1 MQSDIKI
8 LNARN
13 DSLRSHFSHFK
24 FELRGE
30 TMKKNPVKELDKL
43 REYLNSELQSK
54 IAPIGG
60 CKVQARYIEMADGY
74 VTYLHIY
81 DFPYDNPA
89 LWSNWLK
96 PQDGVLQISI
106 DPSCHSE
113 EIKKKLNK
121 TFSELEDR
129 LKNARKPTQINE
141 LKLKLAEL
149 SPLMNHVNQDGQ
161 FVRLTAT
168 IKLKAKTLEE
178 LQDKVDHVQEQ
189 LMQHGYKATI
199 FLDEQLDEQTNQLRR
214 ISKRKNQRFGKIV
227 PLDTFAGSYPANK
240 KELSDPIGWF
250 AGFDEDGTPVC
261 INPFYKTEKRPSSN
275 GLVAGVSGSG
285 KSTYL
290 FRMIKNH
297 LMLGDRV
304 RVLDPVGDFA
314 PVVFDMGGQVLALD
328 GSTDHALN
336 PLAKVFAKDDTQQ
349 ESALQLT
356 LAKAQTWLSLAC
368 PTLNDY
374 ELSLFTSVLHEL
386 YKTREQ
392 VILGEVLEACQS
404 KLSQGNLTDQQ
415 HNRYDNLVTILQD
428 LVNNYGS
435 LFNRYTTVN
444 PSRANGI
451 CFLVRNLTAQP
462 EKIKQAQFYNV
473 LYYLWQELVLLGSE
487 EKEKAQKENDDKSKI
502 TQTLLVI
509 DEAHHFISPD
519 NEDSVKF
526 IKLFQREN
534 RKYEGG
540 LWFATQSI
548 LDLIKEATDQQSEN
562 MKQLFGFCQYNVIFH
577 EKMNAK
583 STYSKLLGHRLTRE
597 EIDQI
602 SNLKKGEFF
611 LNIDGDTTCLV
622 NSFGTYSDTDL
633 DWMGGGS

>member
-1 MQSDIKI
+1 
-8 LNARN
+8 
-13 DSLRSHFSHFK
+13 
-24 FELRGE
+24 
-30 TMKKNPVKELDKL
+30 MKKNPVKELDEL
-43 REYLNSELQSK
+43 REYLNLELRAK
-54 IAPIGG
+54 IAPVGG

-121 TFSELEDR
+121 TFSELDDR
-129 LKNARKPTQINE
+129 LKNAKKPTKINE
-141 LKLKLAEL
+141 LKLKIAEL

-214 ISKRKNQRFGKIV
+214 ISKRKNKRFGKIV

-261 INPFYKTEKRPSSN
+261 MNPFYKTEKRPSSN

-290 FRMIKNH
+290 FRMVKNH

-336 PLAKVFAKDDTQQ
+336 PLAKVFAKDETQQ

-392 VILGEVLEACQS
+392 VILSEVLEACQM
-404 KLSQGNLTDQQ
+404 KLSKDNLTEQQ
-415 HNRYDNLVTILQD
+415 YNRYDNLVTILQD

-487 EKEKAQKENDDKSKI
+487 EKEKEKVKKGNHHKSKI

-519 NEDSVKF
+519 NEDCVKF

-562 MKQLFGFCQYNVIFH
+562 MKQIFGFCQYNVIFH

-583 STYSKLLGHRLTRE
+583 SMYSKLLGHRLTTE

-633 DWMGGGS
+633 EWMGGGA

>member
-1 MQSDIKI
+1 
-8 LNARN
+8 
-13 DSLRSHFSHFK
+13 
-24 FELRGE
+24 
-30 TMKKNPVKELDKL
+30 MKKNPVKELDEL
-43 REYLNSELQSK
+43 REYLNLELRAK
-54 IAPIGG
+54 IAPVGG

-96 PQDGVLQISI
+96 PQDGILQISI

-121 TFSELEDR
+121 TFSELDDR
-129 LKNARKPTQINE
+129 LKNAKKPTKINE
-141 LKLKLAEL
+141 LKLKIAEL

-214 ISKRKNQRFGKIV
+214 ISKRKNKRFGKIV

-261 INPFYKTEKRPSSN
+261 MNPFYKTEKRPSSN

-290 FRMIKNH
+290 FRMVKNH

-336 PLAKVFAKDDTQQ
+336 PLAKVFAKDETQQ

-392 VILGEVLEACQS
+392 VILSEVLEACQM
-404 KLSQGNLTDQQ
+404 KLSKDNLTEQQ
-415 HNRYDNLVTILQD
+415 YNRYDNLVTILQD

-487 EKEKAQKENDDKSKI
+487 EKEKVKKGNHHKSKI

-519 NEDSVKF
+519 NEDCVKF

-562 MKQLFGFCQYNVIFH
+562 MKQIFGFCQYNVIFH
-577 EKMNAK
+577 EKMNTK
-583 STYSKLLGHRLTRE
+583 SMYSKLLGHRLTTE

-633 DWMGGGS
+633 EWMGGGA

>member
-392 VILGEVLEACQS
+392 VILGEVLEACQI
-404 KLSQGNLTDQQ
+404 KLSKGNLTDQQ

-487 EKEKAQKENDDKSKI
+487 EKEKAQKENHHKAKI

-562 MKQLFGFCQYNVIFH
+562 MKQIFGFCQYNVIFN

-583 STYSKLLGHRLTRE
+583 STYSKLLGHRLTTE

>member
-1 MQSDIKI
+1 
-8 LNARN
+8 
-13 DSLRSHFSHFK
+13 
-24 FELRGE
+24 
-30 TMKKNPVKELDKL
+30 MKKNPVKELDEL
-43 REYLNSELQSK
+43 REYLNSELKSK
-54 IAPIGG
+54 IASIGG

-121 TFSELEDR
+121 TFSELDDR
-129 LKNARKPTQINE
+129 LKNAKKPTQINE

-168 IKLKAKTLEE
+168 IKLKAKTLDE

-214 ISKRKNQRFGKIV
+214 ISKRKNKRFGKIV

-336 PLAKVFAKDDTQQ
+336 PLAKVFAKDETQQ

-392 VILGEVLEACQS
+392 VILSEVLEACQT
-404 KLSQGNLTDQQ
+404 KLSKGNLTDQQ
-415 HNRYDNLVTILQD
+415 YNRYDNLVTILQD

-487 EKEKAQKENDDKSKI
+487 EKEKVKRENHHKSKI

-519 NEDSVKF
+519 NEDCVKF

-562 MKQLFGFCQYNVIFH
+562 MKQIFGFCQYNVIFH

-583 STYSKLLGHRLTRE
+583 SMYSKLLGHRLTTE

-633 DWMGGGS
+633 EWMGGGA

>member
-1 MQSDIKI
+1 
-8 LNARN
+8 
-13 DSLRSHFSHFK
+13 
-24 FELRGE
+24 
-30 TMKKNPVKELDKL
+30 MKKNPVKELDEL
-43 REYLNSELQSK
+43 REYLNLELRAK
-54 IAPIGG
+54 IAPVGG

-121 TFSELEDR
+121 TFSELDDR
-129 LKNARKPTQINE
+129 LKNAKKPTKINE
-141 LKLKLAEL
+141 LKLKIAEL

-178 LQDKVDHVQEQ
+178 LQDKVDNVQEQ

-214 ISKRKNQRFGKIV
+214 ISKRKNKRFGKIV

-261 INPFYKTEKRPSSN
+261 MNPFYKTEKRPSSN

-290 FRMIKNH
+290 FRMVKNH

-336 PLAKVFAKDDTQQ
+336 PLAKVFAKDETQQ

-356 LAKAQTWLSLAC
+356 LAKAQTWLSLVC

-392 VILGEVLEACQS
+392 VILSEVLEACQM
-404 KLSQGNLTDQQ
+404 KLSKDNLTEQQ
-415 HNRYDNLVTILQD
+415 YNRYDNLVTILQD

-487 EKEKAQKENDDKSKI
+487 EKEKVKKGNHHKSKI

-519 NEDSVKF
+519 NEDCVKF

-562 MKQLFGFCQYNVIFH
+562 MKQIFGFCQYNVIFH

-583 STYSKLLGHRLTRE
+583 SMYSKLLGHRLTTE

-633 DWMGGGS
+633 EWMGGGA

>member
-1 MQSDIKI
+1 
-8 LNARN
+8 
-13 DSLRSHFSHFK
+13 
-24 FELRGE
+24 
-30 TMKKNPVKELDKL
+30 MKKTPVKELDEL
-43 REYLNSELQSK
+43 REYLNLELRAK
-54 IAPIGG
+54 IAPVGG

-121 TFSELEDR
+121 TFSELEDQ
-129 LKNARKPTQINE
+129 LKNAKKPTKINE
-141 LKLKLAEL
+141 LNLKIAEL

-178 LQDKVDHVQEQ
+178 LQDKVDNVQEQ

-214 ISKRKNQRFGKIV
+214 ISKRKNKRFGKIV

-261 INPFYKTEKRPSSN
+261 MNPFYKTEKRPSSN

-290 FRMIKNH
+290 FRMVKNH

-336 PLAKVFAKDDTQQ
+336 PLAKVFAKDETQQ

-392 VILGEVLEACQS
+392 VILSEVLEACQT
-404 KLSQGNLTDQQ
+404 KLSKGNLTDQQ
-415 HNRYDNLVTILQD
+415 YNRYDNLVTILQD

-487 EKEKAQKENDDKSKI
+487 EKEKVKRENHHKSKI

-562 MKQLFGFCQYNVIFH
+562 MKQIFGFCQYNVIFH

-583 STYSKLLGHRLTRE
+583 SMYSKLLGHRLTTD

-633 DWMGGGS
+633 EWMGGGA

>member
-1 MQSDIKI
+1 
-8 LNARN
+8 
-13 DSLRSHFSHFK
+13 
-24 FELRGE
+24 
-30 TMKKNPVKELDKL
+30 MKKNPVKELDEL
-43 REYLNSELQSK
+43 REYLNLELRAK
-54 IAPIGG
+54 IAPVGG

-96 PQDGVLQISI
+96 PQDGVLQIII

-121 TFSELEDR
+121 TFSELDDR
-129 LKNARKPTQINE
+129 LKNAKKPTKINE
-141 LKLKLAEL
+141 LKLKIAEL

-178 LQDKVDHVQEQ
+178 LQDKVDNVQEQ

-214 ISKRKNQRFGKIV
+214 ISKRKNKRFGKIV

-261 INPFYKTEKRPSSN
+261 MNPFYKTEKRPSSN

-290 FRMIKNH
+290 FRMVKNH

-336 PLAKVFAKDDTQQ
+336 PLAKVFAKDETQQ

-392 VILGEVLEACQS
+392 VILSEVLEACQM
-404 KLSQGNLTDQQ
+404 KLSKDNLTEQQ
-415 HNRYDNLVTILQD
+415 YNRYDNLVTILQD

-487 EKEKAQKENDDKSKI
+487 EKEKVKKGNHQKSKI

-519 NEDSVKF
+519 NEDCVKF

-562 MKQLFGFCQYNVIFH
+562 MKQIFGFCQYNVIFH

-583 STYSKLLGHRLTRE
+583 SMYSKLLGHRLTTE

-633 DWMGGGS
+633 EWMGGGA

>member
-1 MQSDIKI
+1 
-8 LNARN
+8 
-13 DSLRSHFSHFK
+13 
-24 FELRGE
+24 
-30 TMKKNPVKELDKL
+30 MKKNPAKELDEL
-43 REYLNSELQSK
+43 REYLNLELRAK
-54 IAPIGG
+54 IAPVGG

-121 TFSELEDR
+121 TFSELDDR
-129 LKNARKPTQINE
+129 LKNAKKPTKINE
-141 LKLKLAEL
+141 LKLKIAEL

-178 LQDKVDHVQEQ
+178 LQDKVDTVQEQ

-214 ISKRKNQRFGKIV
+214 ISKRKNKRFGKIV

-261 INPFYKTEKRPSSN
+261 MNPFYKTEKRPSSN

-290 FRMIKNH
+290 FRMVKNH
-297 LMLGDRV
+297 LMLSDRV

-314 PVVFDMGGQVLALD
+314 RVVFDMGGQVLALD

-336 PLAKVFAKDDTQQ
+336 PLAKVFAKDETQQ

-392 VILGEVLEACQS
+392 VILSEVLEACQT
-404 KLSQGNLTDQQ
+404 KLAKEKLTDQQ
-415 HNRYDNLVTILQD
+415 YNRYDNLVTILQD

-487 EKEKAQKENDDKSKI
+487 EKEKVKRQNHDKSKI

-519 NEDSVKF
+519 NEDCVKF

-562 MKQLFGFCQYNVIFH
+562 MKQIFGFCQYNVIFH

-583 STYSKLLGHRLTRE
+583 PMYSKLLGHRLTTE

-633 DWMGGGS
+633 EWMGGGA

>member
-1 MQSDIKI
+1 
-8 LNARN
+8 
-13 DSLRSHFSHFK
+13 
-24 FELRGE
+24 
-30 TMKKNPVKELDKL
+30 MKKNHVKELDEL
-43 REYLNSELQSK
+43 REYLNLELRAK
-54 IAPIGG
+54 IAPVGG

-96 PQDGVLQISI
+96 PQDG
-106 DPSCHSE
+106 
-113 EIKKKLNK
+113 
-121 TFSELEDR
+121 
-129 LKNARKPTQINE
+129 
-141 LKLKLAEL
+141 
-149 SPLMNHVNQDGQ
+149 Q

-168 IKLKAKTLEE
+168 IKLKAKTLAE

-214 ISKRKNQRFGKIV
+214 ISKRKNKRFGKIV

-261 INPFYKTEKRPSSN
+261 MNPFYKTEKRPSSN

-290 FRMIKNH
+290 FRMVKNH

-336 PLAKVFAKDDTQQ
+336 PLAKVFAKDETQQ

-392 VILGEVLEACQS
+392 VILSEVLEACQM
-404 KLSQGNLTDQQ
+404 KLSKDNLTEKQY
-415 HNRYDNLVTILQD
+415 NRYDNLVTILQD

-487 EKEKAQKENDDKSKI
+487 EKVKKGNHQKSKI

-519 NEDSVKF
+519 NEDCVKF

-562 MKQLFGFCQYNVIFH
+562 MKQIFGFCQYNVIFH

-583 STYSKLLGHRLTRE
+583 SMYSKLLGHRLTTE

-633 DWMGGGS
+633 EWMGGGA

>member
-1 MQSDIKI
+1 
-8 LNARN
+8 
-13 DSLRSHFSHFK
+13 
-24 FELRGE
+24 
-30 TMKKNPVKELDKL
+30 MKKNPVKELDEL
-43 REYLNSELQSK
+43 REYLNSELKSK

-121 TFSELEDR
+121 TFSELDDR
-129 LKNARKPTQINE
+129 LKNAKKPTQINE
-141 LKLKLAEL
+141 LKLKIAEL

-168 IKLKAKTLEE
+168 IKLKAKTLDE
-178 LQDKVDHVQEQ
+178 LQDKVDLVQEQ

-199 FLDEQLDEQTNQLRR
+199 FLDEQLEEQTNQLRR
-214 ISKRKNQRFGKIV
+214 ISKRKNKRFGKIV

-392 VILGEVLEACQS
+392 VILSEVLAACQS
-404 KLSQGNLTDQQ
+404 KLSKGNLTEQQ
-415 HNRYDNLVTILQD
+415 YNRYDNLVTILQD

-487 EKEKAQKENDDKSKI
+487 EKEKSQKENYHKSKI

-519 NEDSVKF
+519 NEDSAKF

-562 MKQLFGFCQYNVIFH
+562 MKQIFGFCQYNVIFH
-577 EKMNAK
+577 EKTNAK
-583 STYSKLLGHRLTRE
+583 STYSKLLGHRLTIE

-633 DWMGGGS
+633 EWMGGGK

>member
-1 MQSDIKI
+1 
-8 LNARN
+8 
-13 DSLRSHFSHFK
+13 
-24 FELRGE
+24 
-30 TMKKNPVKELDKL
+30 MKKNPVKELDEL
-43 REYLNSELQSK
+43 REYLNLELRAK
-54 IAPIGG
+54 IAPVGG

-121 TFSELEDR
+121 TFSELDDR
-129 LKNARKPTQINE
+129 LKNAKKPTKINE
-141 LKLKLAEL
+141 LKLKIAEL

-178 LQDKVDHVQEQ
+178 LQDKVDNVQEQ

-214 ISKRKNQRFGKIV
+214 ISKRKNKRFGKIV

-392 VILGEVLEACQS
+392 VILSEVLEACQS
-404 KLSQGNLTDQQ
+404 KLSKGNLTEQQ
-415 HNRYDNLVTILQD
+415 YNRYDNLVTILQD

-487 EKEKAQKENDDKSKI
+487 EKEKSQKENYHKSKI
-502 TQTLLVI
+502 TQ
-509 DEAHHFISPD
+509 
-519 NEDSVKF
+519 
-526 IKLFQREN
+526 R
-534 RKYEGG
+534 
-540 LWFATQSI
+540 
-548 LDLIKEATDQQSEN
+548 
-562 MKQLFGFCQYNVIFH
+562 
-577 EKMNAK
+577 
-583 STYSKLLGHRLTRE
+583 
-597 EIDQI
+597 
-602 SNLKKGEFF
+602 
-611 LNIDGDTTCLV
+611 
-622 NSFGTYSDTDL
+622 
-633 DWMGGGS
+633 

>member
-1 MQSDIKI
+1 
-8 LNARN
+8 
-13 DSLRSHFSHFK
+13 
-24 FELRGE
+24 
-30 TMKKNPVKELDKL
+30 MKKNPVKELDEL
-43 REYLNSELQSK
+43 REYLNSELKSK

-121 TFSELEDR
+121 TFSELDDR
-129 LKNARKPTQINE
+129 LKNAKKPTQINE
-141 LKLKLAEL
+141 LKLKIAEL

-168 IKLKAKTLEE
+168 IKLKAKTLDE
-178 LQDKVDHVQEQ
+178 LQDKVDLVQEQ

-199 FLDEQLDEQTNQLRR
+199 FLDEQLEEQTNQLRR
-214 ISKRKNQRFGKIV
+214 ISKRKNKRFGKIV

-336 PLAKVFAKDDTQQ
+336 PLAKVFAKDETQQ

-392 VILGEVLEACQS
+392 VILSEVLAACQS
-404 KLSQGNLTDQQ
+404 KLSKGNLTEQQ
-415 HNRYDNLVTILQD
+415 YNRYDNLVTILQD

-487 EKEKAQKENDDKSKI
+487 EKEKSQKENYHKSKI

-519 NEDSVKF
+519 NEDSAKF

-562 MKQLFGFCQYNVIFH
+562 MKQIFGFCQYNVIFH
-577 EKMNAK
+577 EKTNAK
-583 STYSKLLGHRLTRE
+583 STYSKLLGHRLTIE

-633 DWMGGGS
+633 EWMGGGK

>member
-1 MQSDIKI
+1 
-8 LNARN
+8 
-13 DSLRSHFSHFK
+13 
-24 FELRGE
+24 
-30 TMKKNPVKELDKL
+30 MKKNPVKELDEL
-43 REYLNSELQSK
+43 REYLNSELKSK

-121 TFSELEDR
+121 TFSELDDR
-129 LKNARKPTQINE
+129 LKNAKKPTQINE
-141 LKLKLAEL
+141 LKLKLSEL

-161 FVRLTAT
+161 FVRLTAA

-214 ISKRKNQRFGKIV
+214 ISKRKNKRFGKIV

-336 PLAKVFAKDDTQQ
+336 PLAKVFAKDETQQ

-392 VILGEVLEACQS
+392 VILSEVLEACQM
-404 KLSQGNLTDQQ
+404 KLSKDNLTEQQ
-415 HNRYDNLVTILQD
+415 YNRYDNLVTILQD

-487 EKEKAQKENDDKSKI
+487 EKEKVQKENHHKSKI

-562 MKQLFGFCQYNVIFH
+562 MKQIFGFCQYNVIFH

-583 STYSKLLGHRLTRE
+583 PTLSLIH
-597 EIDQI
+597 I
-602 SNLKKGEFF
+602 
-611 LNIDGDTTCLV
+611 
-622 NSFGTYSDTDL
+622 
-633 DWMGGGS
+633 

>member
-1 MQSDIKI
+1 
-8 LNARN
+8 
-13 DSLRSHFSHFK
+13 
-24 FELRGE
+24 
-30 TMKKNPVKELDKL
+30 MKKNPVKELDEL
-43 REYLNSELQSK
+43 REYLNSELKSK

-121 TFSELEDR
+121 TFSELDDR
-129 LKNARKPTQINE
+129 LKNAKKPTQINE

-199 FLDEQLDEQTNQLRR
+199 FLDEQLDEQANQLRR
-214 ISKRKNQRFGKIV
+214 ISKRKNKRFGKIV

-328 GSTDHALN
+328 GSTNHALN

-392 VILGEVLEACQS
+392 VILSEVLEACQS
-404 KLSQGNLTDQQ
+404 KLSKGNLTEQQ
-415 HNRYDNLVTILQD
+415 YNRYDNLVTILQD

-487 EKEKAQKENDDKSKI
+487 EKEKSQKENYHKSKI

-562 MKQLFGFCQYNVIFH
+562 MKQIFGFCQYNVIFH

-583 STYSKLLGHRLTRE
+583 PTYSKLLGHRLTTE

-633 DWMGGGS
+633 EWMGGGS

>member
-1 MQSDIKI
+1 
-8 LNARN
+8 
-13 DSLRSHFSHFK
+13 
-24 FELRGE
+24 
-30 TMKKNPVKELDKL
+30 MKKNPVKELDEL
-43 REYLNSELQSK
+43 REYLNSELKSK
-54 IAPIGG
+54 IASIGG

-121 TFSELEDR
+121 TFSELDDR
-129 LKNARKPTQINE
+129 LKNAKKPTQINE

-168 IKLKAKTLEE
+168 IKLKAKTLDE

-214 ISKRKNQRFGKIV
+214 ISKRKNKRFGKIV

-336 PLAKVFAKDDTQQ
+336 PLAKVFAKDETQQ

-392 VILGEVLEACQS
+392 VILSEVLEACQT
-404 KLSQGNLTDQQ
+404 KLSKGNLTDQQ
-415 HNRYDNLVTILQD
+415 YNRYDNLVTILQD

-487 EKEKAQKENDDKSKI
+487 EKEKVKRENHHKSKI

-519 NEDSVKF
+519 NEDCVKF

-562 MKQLFGFCQYNVIFH
+562 MKQIFGFCQYNVIFH

-583 STYSKLLGHRLTRE
+583 SMYSKLLGHRLTTE

-633 DWMGGGS
+633 EWMGGGS

>member
-1 MQSDIKI
+1 
-8 LNARN
+8 
-13 DSLRSHFSHFK
+13 
-24 FELRGE
+24 
-30 TMKKNPVKELDKL
+30 MKKNPVKELDEL
-43 REYLNSELQSK
+43 REYLNSELKSK
-54 IAPIGG
+54 IASIGG

-121 TFSELEDR
+121 TFSELDDR
-129 LKNARKPTQINE
+129 LKNAKKPTQINE

-168 IKLKAKTLEE
+168 IKLKAKTLDE

-214 ISKRKNQRFGKIV
+214 ISKRKNKRFGKIV

-290 FRMIKNH
+290 FRMVKNH

-336 PLAKVFAKDDTQQ
+336 PLAKVFAKDETQQ

-392 VILGEVLEACQS
+392 VILSEVLEACQT
-404 KLSQGNLTDQQ
+404 KLSKGNLTDQQ
-415 HNRYDNLVTILQD
+415 YNRYDNLVTILQD

-487 EKEKAQKENDDKSKI
+487 EKEKVKRENHHKSKI

-519 NEDSVKF
+519 NEDCVKF

-562 MKQLFGFCQYNVIFH
+562 MKQIFGFCQYNVIFH

-583 STYSKLLGHRLTRE
+583 SMYSKLLGHRLTTE

-633 DWMGGGS
+633 EWMGGGA